1 MLTWLLWVPCSDNAD
16 EGAHAKI
23 GDISKYQ
30 FNYLFWTVVTI
41 EISWTKIKHQNQFPH
56 LLLQCRLVGIADWPV
71 LHNIIFFGQ
80 INKYS
85 TWGHSILHK
94 VSFMLLSID
103 IEFIFCIW
111 CRTGWWPACT
121 VLLKISGTLNI
132 CTVYTIY
139 LVLISIR
146 LLTHKWR
153 QSKRKWLIQNG
164 QVFDMWL
171 GSTT

>member
-1 MLTWLLWVPCSDNAD
+1 M
-16 EGAHAKI
+16 
-23 GDISKYQ
+23 
-30 FNYLFWTVVTI
+30 TI
-41 EISWTKIKHQNQFPH
+41 EISWTKIKHQNQVLH
-56 LLLQCRLVGIADWPV
+56 LLLQCRLVGIADRLV
-71 LHNIIFFGQ
+71 LHNMIFCKSNDKNG
-80 INKYS
+80 I
-85 TWGHSILHK
+85 WWDSILHK
-94 VSFMLLSID
+94 VSWKLLSST
-103 IEFIFCIW
+103 IEFIFYVW

-139 LVLISIR
+139 LVPISIR
-146 LLTHKWR
+146 LLTQKWR